1 MSKRLHVD
9 VASSEAGETTP
20 PIKSP
25 RSSSPRRASFLSDS
39 PLNFSDD
46 DQQNPSEDDSGPKSG
61 SSIFKLLGAEE
72 TGSPFTQASSHSIAD
87 SFCEA
92 SLADLSFDFG
102 SRMSLEHSQA
112 DRDVFKDSLKAAM
125 DSDVKQTV
133 SSILEHETLV
143 EEILKQ
149 LREHVSSSFNKS
161 LKHSLLT
168 SNKADRNY
176 LLRISPLNLC
186 REFQAENP
194 LAFNMV
200 TQVLLGLQIPHD
212 DIFSS
217 NFLLNNIC
225 LMYSSIARIH
235 NRKATGYALLMGVM
249 ARDGGLKEDFLKIF
263 PEFCHPRTLQKLDHK
278 LALNSKAPLI
288 EKIEKERNYL
298 KDLVAVKDRLEAL
311 AIVDGTKEE
320 VDAAKR
326 DLQLIQDGAPR
337 MLSTAWDNL
346 NLRGNRRHER
356 VGDTWDDLNFDYMTS
371 IHIEERVDANHMGN
385 SGKAFKEIQDLT
397 IEDFTPD
404 NDEMELLFCSLV
416 PMYSHTLLQR
426 HPTLFKS
433 LRSSIKDYEDHQ
445 FSEEMS
451 KKSEEFTGKIYQKS
465 EVKTEELVSMLTEY
479 QDEMVIKLKT
489 ENGTTHSHYRRQ
501 LTGDQKTEKNSHYAI
516 LSKSDEVTPEDR
528 LSFIIPGH
536 EYFHFLMVLAD
547 VESSLFRDNS
557 RGLEGGAFSTAT
569 LLNRK
574 KAKLSKGKDDI
585 DAIKDYISIKGDARF
600 AQYFLAKYNLDPSK
614 DHTPDLLKTGSE
626 NAKKE
631 YLHQKVRGA
640 LKDLLPMFRDCT
652 GVMPDMKDF
661 PVRAKQKVLPNTL
674 VRQTLEAAK
683 EVSNEDITSTVS
695 QLVVPKVLNLADHME
710 TGQRP
715 VSSNRL
721 CTYYKC
727 TLCGFES
734 RLESVIKAHI
744 PGCWKKISNEEEKEN
759 YHISGETESVGDE
772 SSNEN
777 NAEAAEQESDF
788 FWNYKCSEFYID
800 SIFKLCLNFERYG
813 HGAGMYIISKLML
826 PILHSLGHSNYSNSI
841 HRFVCRVLTSTTPR
855 EALLL
860 VSERFSNRTGKIGGN
875 IFKDRR
881 VEFRIKILKQL
892 LRNLGPNVNTSSIQ
906 KVNEIIDI
914 KEKLHYHSRKVHG
927 VTKRTGAHK
936 QRSDERDYN
945 LLLENLYQNKAHQII
960 SKRGFG
966 NLKYPDNFLDSD
978 VFDKALFFR
987 WITQK
992 NREAEGTFQCA
1003 QTNLGFPGA
1012 WSS

>member
-9 VASSEAGETTP
+9 VALSEAGETTP

-25 RSSSPRRASFLSDS
+25 RSSSPGRVSFLTDS
-39 PLNFSDD
+39 HLNFSDD
-46 DQQNPSEDDSGPKSG
+46 HHQNSSEDDSGPKSG
-61 SSIFKLLGAEE
+61 SSVFRLLETEE
-72 TGSPFTQASSHSIAD
+72 SGFPSTQASSHSNVD

-92 SLADLSFDFG
+92 NLADLSFDFG
-102 SRMSLEHSQA
+102 SRMSLEQSQA
-112 DRDVFKDSLKAAM
+112 DRDVFKDGLKAAV
-125 DSDVKQTV
+125 DSDLEQTA
-133 SSILEHETLV
+133 SLILEHKTLV
-143 EEILKQ
+143 DEILKQ
-149 LREHVSSSFNKS
+149 LREEVSSSFNIS

-168 SNKADRNY
+168 SNKSDRNH
-176 LLRISPLNLC
+176 LLRISPPDLC
-186 REFQAENP
+186 REFQAENT

-200 TQVLLGLQIPHD
+200 TKVLLGLQIPPD
-212 DIFSS
+212 DMFSN

-225 LMYSSIARIH
+225 LMYSLIARIH
-235 NRKATGYALLMGVM
+235 NRKATGYSILMGVM

-263 PEFCHPRTLQKLDHK
+263 PEFCHPRTLQKYDHK
-278 LALNSKAPLI
+278 LAVNSQAPLI
-288 EKIEKERNYL
+288 EKIETERKYWQ
-298 KDLVAVKDRLEAL
+298 DLVAVKDRLEGL
-311 AIVDGTKEE
+311 DILDGTEE
-320 VDAAKR
+320 EIEAAKK
-326 DLQLIQDGAPR
+326 DLKVIQETAPR

-356 VGDTWDDLNFDYMTS
+356 VGDTWDDLNHDFMTS
-371 IHIEERVDANHMGN
+371 IHIEERVDANHMEHG
-385 SGKAFKEIQDLT
+385 GKGFKKVKDLT

-404 NDEMELLFCSLV
+404 NDEMELIFCSLV
-416 PMYSHTLLQR
+416 PMYSHALLQR
-426 HPTLFKS
+426 HQTLFKS
-433 LRSSIKDYEDHQ
+433 LKSSIKDHENHQ
-445 FSEEMS
+445 FSKEMT
-451 KKSEEFTGKIYQKS
+451 KKSEEFTGKIYEKS

-489 ENGTTHSHYRRQ
+489 ANGTTHSHYRRQ

-516 LSKSDEVTPEDR
+516 LSKSDEATPEER

-547 VESSLFRDNS
+547 VESSLFRDNT

-574 KAKLSKGKDDI
+574 KAKLSRGKDDI
-585 DAIKDYISIKGDARF
+585 DAIKEYISIKGEARF
-600 AQYFLAKYNLDPSK
+600 AQYFLAKYDLDPSK
-614 DHTPDLLKTGSE
+614 DNTPDLLKTGSE

-631 YLHQKVRGA
+631 YLHDKVRGA

-661 PVRAKQKVLPNTL
+661 PVRAKENVMPDTL
-674 VRQTLEAAK
+674 VRQTLEEAK
-683 EVSNEDITSTVS
+683 EISNEDITSTVS
-695 QLVVPKVLNLADHME
+695 QLVVPKVLNLPDHME
-710 TGQRP
+710 TEQRP

-721 CTYYKC
+721 CTFYKC

-744 PGCWKKISNEEEKEN
+744 PGCWKKISNEEVKEKYLKPGETDSVSDDSSS
-759 YHISGETESVGDE
+759 SGEEED
-772 SSNEN
+772 
-777 NAEAAEQESDF
+777 SDF
-788 FWNYKCSEFYID
+788 FWNYKCAEFYID

-860 VSERFSNRTGKIGGN
+860 VSERFSNRTGTNGGN

-892 LRNLGPNVNTSSIQ
+892 LRNLGPNVNTSSI
-906 KVNEIIDI
+906 KKINEIIDI
-914 KEKLHYHSRKVHG
+914 KEKLHHHARKVHG
-927 VTKRTGAHK
+927 FTKRSGAHN
-936 QRSDERDYN
+936 QRSDEKDYN
-945 LLLENLYQNKAHQII
+945 LLLENLYQNKAHQIV
-960 SKRGFG
+960 SKRKFG

-978 VFDKALFFR
+978 IFNKALFFR

-992 NREAEGTFQCA
+992 NREAEATFQCA
-1003 QTNLGFPGA
+1003 QANLGIPGA